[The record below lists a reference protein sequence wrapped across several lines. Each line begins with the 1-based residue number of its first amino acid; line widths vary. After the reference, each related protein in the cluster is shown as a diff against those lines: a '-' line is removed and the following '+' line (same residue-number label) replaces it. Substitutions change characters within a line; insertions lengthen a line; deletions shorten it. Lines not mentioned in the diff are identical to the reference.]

1 MKKMKTELN
10 EEMKQWQN
18 EDINDW
24 KLTSW
29 DMYNEIMIKWTFR
42 NIDIKFKWDKQKYV
56 IMKNNQWE
64 NKYKNTWKSN
74 KNSLRINR

>member
-1 MKKMKTELN
+1 MKTELN

-42 NIDIKFKWDKQKYV
+42 NIDIKFKWDKQKYD

>member
-1 MKKMKTELN
+1 
-10 EEMKQWQN
+10 MKQWQN

-42 NIDIKFKWDKQKYV
+42 NIDIKFKWDKQKYD

>member
-10 EEMKQWQN
+10 EEMKQWHN

-29 DMYNEIMIKWTFR
+29 DMYNKIMIKWTFR
-42 NIDIKFKWDKQKYV
+42 NIDIKFKWDKQKYD